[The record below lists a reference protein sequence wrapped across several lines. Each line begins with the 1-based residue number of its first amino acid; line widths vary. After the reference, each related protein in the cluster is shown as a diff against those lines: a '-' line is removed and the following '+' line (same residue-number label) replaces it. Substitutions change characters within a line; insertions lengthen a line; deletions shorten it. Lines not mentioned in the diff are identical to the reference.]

1 MRYNR
6 VYFYKVFNML
16 KSNGINNKYQAEFCQ
31 LKFEFQKNNL
41 LLYSKMIWTNIL
53 FIFNILLSQKIF
65 EVKSTANVLESQK
78 ELASKRIEAKSQIEI
93 METLKK
99 ELSRTKIARLQQVLM
114 CWKTMNI
121 QNSHRIIKTL
131 KRRDWK
137 KILRK

>member
-1 MRYNR
+1 
-6 VYFYKVFNML
+6 ML

-99 ELSRTKIARLQQVLM
+99 ELSRTKIARLQQVLI
-114 CWKTMNI
+114 CWKTRNI
-121 QNSHRIIKTL
+121 HRSHHFIKNSKVRV
-131 KRRDWK
+131 WK
-137 KILRK
+137 KIVKERIAR